1 MPPDPALV
9 HLPVARELALEF
21 LAVFSRLEFALKVTN
36 FRQPGE
42 GEAKANWI
50 GFANEIA
57 GAFNPGRTPKIAN
70 AFAYL
75 TGQPLRRLAVEN
87 GALDWYPFTVPQ
99 GISDAERVVRVVRQI
114 RNNLFHGGKFARDP
128 HANAER
134 DTRLL
139 EASLVVLRELRRL
152 APQVEE
158 AYVR

>member
-1 MPPDPALV
+1 MPSDPALV

-42 GEAKANWI
+42 GEAKADWI

-57 GAFNPGRTPKIAN
+57 GAFNPHRTPEIAN

-75 TGQPLRRLAVEN
+75 AGQPLRRFAVEN
-87 GALDWYPFTVPQ
+87 GALGWYPVNVAG

-128 HANAER
+128 NASADR
-134 DTRLL
+134 DTKLL
-139 EASLVVLRELRRL
+139 EASLVLLRELRRL
-152 APQVEE
+152 APQVEA
-158 AYVR
+158 AYVQ

>member
-1 MPPDPALV
+1 MSPDPALI

-50 GFANEIA
+50 SFANEIA
-57 GAFNPGRTPKIAN
+57 GAFIPNRTPEIAN
-70 AFAYL
+70 AFAYVA
-75 TGQPLRRLAVEN
+75 GQPLRRFAVEN
-87 GALDWYPFTVPQ
+87 GVLGWYPFNVPH

-114 RNNLFHGGKFARDP
+114 RNNLFHGGKFAHDP
-128 HANAER
+128 HANGGR

-139 EASLVVLRELRRL
+139 EASLVLLRDLRRL

-158 AYVR
+158 AYVQ